1 MKRKKNEVWRI
12 KGFEGTFTDDELIE
26 LIWSGELK
34 PNYAITTRE
43 MKKWVKLKDSI
54 YQFYMEGREDEAV

>member
-1 MKRKKNEVWRI
+1 MLKRKNKIWRI

-26 LIWSGELK
+26 LIWSGEVK

-54 YQFYMEGREDEAV
+54 YQYYMEGREDETV